1 MNNADVGPVGNLLAY
16 AIAVYAT
23 FETLLLAELA
33 ASNVIA
39 GTPMAACGR
48 VAFGMACAL
57 ARSEGFLLRASSAV
71 PERRAIQLPIDSEKQ
86 RLAKPWYRRFCT

>member
-33 ASNVIA
+33 GGNAIA

-48 VAFGMACAL
+48 MALGMVCTL
-57 ARSEGFLLRASSAV
+57 ARSCIGPKVSCAG
-71 PERRAIQLPIDSEKQ
+71 PI
-86 RLAKPWYRRFCT
+86 A